1 MKSIWA
7 IVIASILLLAVIP
20 SYTFANPPSDNANS
34 NAKGKYFVSIES
46 LKGPRVVD
54 LPDGTQVERTVH
66 IFYDKDFTH
75 KGTPHGGGGGNDK
88 KGGGGNNKELT
99 EADCFSFRGAHW
111 KSPEPYI
118 IDPRN
123 LDGLD
128 QSYIVSKTIESVSDW
143 DSAVSNI
150 AIFGSG
156 SSNAALVDG
165 IDQVSPD
172 NKNELLFGT
181 TDDSNVIAFTVT
193 WSTRGGPPSDRTI
206 VEWDMLFNDGN
217 YQFVNA
223 DNASGAV
230 MDYHA
235 IVAHEL
241 GHAAGLGH
249 SPTDSICVDQTMYPT
264 AAFDETKKRTLELG
278 DTTGI
283 LRLYS

>member
-1 MKSIWA
+1 MLIFTLVATLSITPA
-7 IVIASILLLAVIP
+7 FSVP
-20 SYTFANPPSDNANS
+20 EQANS
-34 NAKGKYFVSIES
+34 NAQGKYFVSIES

-66 IFYDKDFTH
+66 IFYDKDF
-75 KGTPHGGGGGNDK
+75 PHRPNHSGGGGPPEGKGGGND
-88 KGGGGNNKELT
+88 KELT

-165 IDQVSPD
+165 VDQVSPD

-241 GHAAGLGH
+241 GHAAGMGH
-249 SPTDSICVDQTMYPT
+249 SPTDNICVDQTMYPT